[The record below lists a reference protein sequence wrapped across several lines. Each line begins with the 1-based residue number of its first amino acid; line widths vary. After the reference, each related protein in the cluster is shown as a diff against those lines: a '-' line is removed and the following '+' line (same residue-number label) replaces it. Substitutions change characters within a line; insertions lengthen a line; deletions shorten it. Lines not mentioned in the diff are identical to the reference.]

1 MSHHHDHSH
10 GHHHHHGSENIKV
23 AFFLNLFFTIIE
35 IAGGFFTNS
44 VAILSDALHDFGDTL
59 SLGLAWYFQN
69 YSQKGR
75 DKKFSYGYKRFSLLG
90 AIINSIVLFIGSIF
104 IISEAIPRLL
114 NPEPIL
120 AKEMIWI
127 AILGVIINGAAV
139 VKLKKGTS
147 LNEKAIALHLLEDV
161 LGWVA
166 VLIGSILMYF
176 FGWIWLDSVLSLAIA
191 VFILVN
197 AYKGIAM
204 SLKIVMQGTPSNVST
219 EKIKEELE
227 KVGGVDSIH
236 DLHVWTMDGEY
247 VVATLHVISSE
258 NLRINELQRIRD
270 QVRAVLEREYI
281 DHSTIEIHTKEND
294 CLLEDC

>member
-1 MSHHHDHSH
+1 
-10 GHHHHHGSENIKV
+10 
-23 AFFLNLFFTIIE
+23 
-35 IAGGFFTNS
+35 
-44 VAILSDALHDFGDTL
+44 
-59 SLGLAWYFQN
+59 
-69 YSQKGR
+69 
-75 DKKFSYGYKRFSLLG
+75 
-90 AIINSIVLFIGSIF
+90 
-104 IISEAIPRLL
+104 
-114 NPEPIL
+114 
-120 AKEMIWI
+120 
-127 AILGVIINGAAV
+127 
-139 VKLKKGTS
+139 
-147 LNEKAIALHLLEDV
+147 
-161 LGWVA
+161 
-166 VLIGSILMYF
+166 
-176 FGWIWLDSVLSLAIA
+176 LDSVLSLAIA

>member
-1 MSHHHDHSH
+1 M
-10 GHHHHHGSENIKV
+10 

>member
-1 MSHHHDHSH
+1 
-10 GHHHHHGSENIKV
+10 V